1 MTTRQPGTAAR
12 TTTRVRLVEAS
23 DIVTTVPEGAP
34 SRQWI
39 DLRRSPDQ
47 IDLMDELRGR
57 PALREQVELL
67 NAPESPF
74 ITIACDCSTTRLFLH
89 GGPPAWRTSSSV
101 QFVCIDPARS
111 GPDYYASL
119 AQALLDGLGSDPHA
133 TRWNRVV
140 ELEPVMAV
148 FHPDGSPAWSL
159 SIRTHGYGLDSGTA
173 VHEWSGCISLQTSA
187 TASWIRLNTPRRGHR
202 VDSMSPR
209 VHSQGPPRRIGLQ
222 KAIASATAAEHSI
235 PRARAPSARRASS
248 GGPR

>member
-1 MTTRQPGTAAR
+1 MQSPGVTAR
-12 TTTRVRLVEAS
+12 TTTRVRLGEPS
-23 DIVTTVPEGAP
+23 DIVTSVPYGVDGTP
-34 SRQWI
+34 SRRWI
-39 DLRRSPDQ
+39 DLRENPDQ
-47 IDLMDELRGR
+47 IDLIDELRGR

-133 TRWNRVV
+133 TRWSRVV
-140 ELEPVMAV
+140 ELEPVMVV
-148 FHPDGSPAWSL
+148 FHPDGRPAWSL

-173 VHEWSGCISLQTSA
+173 VHEWSGCIGLQTIA
-187 TASWIRLNTPRRGHR
+187 MASSIRLNTPRRSHPA
-202 VDSMSPR
+202 DSVSPR
-209 VHSQGPPRRIGLQ
+209 VRSQVPSLRIGLQ
-222 KAIASATAAEHSI
+222 NASATAAAHSI
-235 PRARAPSARRASS
+235 PRARAPSAGRASS
-248 GGPR
+248 GGPH